1 VLELN
6 ELLELL
12 LLKLIAYQLNILS
25 KVSNLRNLLFF
36 SISQL
41 LIDVFYIVLDLF
53 LRLDKALAR
62 KETINFLGACH
73 TSCNFNS
80 DINFNVLRLVLIIHD
95 R

>member
-1 VLELN
+1 MLELN

-41 LIDVFYIVLDLF
+41 LIDVFYIVFDLF
-53 LRLDKALAR
+53 LRLDKALA
-62 KETINFLGACH
+62 
-73 TSCNFNS
+73 
-80 DINFNVLRLVLIIHD
+80 VRLVLSKIIRCHIAGI
-95 R
+95 RLRI

>member
-41 LIDVFYIVLDLF
+41 LIDVFYIVFDLF
-53 LRLDKALAR
+53 LRLDKALA
-62 KETINFLGACH
+62 
-73 TSCNFNS
+73 
-80 DINFNVLRLVLIIHD
+80 VRLVLSKIIRCHIAGI
-95 R
+95 RLRI

>member
-53 LRLDKALAR
+53 LRLDKALA
-62 KETINFLGACH
+62 
-73 TSCNFNS
+73 
-80 DINFNVLRLVLIIHD
+80 VRLVLSKIICCHIAGI
-95 R
+95 RLRI

>member
-1 VLELN
+1 MLELN

-53 LRLDKALAR
+53 LRLDKALA
-62 KETINFLGACH
+62 
-73 TSCNFNS
+73 
-80 DINFNVLRLVLIIHD
+80 VRLVLSKIIRCHIAGI
-95 R
+95 RLRI

>member
-1 VLELN
+1 MLELN

-41 LIDVFYIVLDLF
+41 LIDVFYIVFDLF
-53 LRLDKALAR
+53 LRLNKALA
-62 KETINFLGACH
+62 
-73 TSCNFNS
+73 
-80 DINFNVLRLVLIIHD
+80 VRLVLSKIIRCHIAGI
-95 R
+95 RLRI

>member
-53 LRLDKALAR
+53 LRLDKALA
-62 KETINFLGACH
+62 
-73 TSCNFNS
+73 
-80 DINFNVLRLVLIIHD
+80 VRLVLSKIIRCHIAGI
-95 R
+95 RLRI

>member
-36 SISQL
+36 SVSQL
-41 LIDVFYIVLDLF
+41 LIDVFYIVFDLF
-53 LRLDKALAR
+53 LRLDKALA
-62 KETINFLGACH
+62 
-73 TSCNFNS
+73 
-80 DINFNVLRLVLIIHD
+80 VRLVLSKIIRCHIAGI
-95 R
+95 RLRI